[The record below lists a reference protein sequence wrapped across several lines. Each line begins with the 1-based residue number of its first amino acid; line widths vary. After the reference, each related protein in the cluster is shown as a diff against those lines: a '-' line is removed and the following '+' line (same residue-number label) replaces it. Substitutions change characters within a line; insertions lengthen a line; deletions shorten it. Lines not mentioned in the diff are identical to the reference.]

1 MLPDMSDTL
10 IEWEQ
15 SIKLKTVSIVNDDDF
30 NKTESVVVSTIK
42 AVVQPADKTKLKI
55 DSLDWS
61 KEYVTC
67 HKRGSGIEI
76 GQYIE
81 WDDKDFKII
90 GPNGNYKNYGFIEVV
105 GEATNKDLL
114 VAT

>member
-15 SIKLKTVSIVNDDDF
+15 PVKLKTVTSTTVNF
-30 NKTESVVVSTIK
+30 EPVTVVTVETIQ
-42 AVVQPADKTKLKI
+42 AVVQPADKTKLQI

-76 GQYIE
+76 GQFIE
-81 WDDKDFKII
+81 WDGRDFKVI

-105 GEATNKDLL
+105 AEETKSTLL
-114 VAT
+114 VATP

>member
-1 MLPDMSDTL
+1 MLPNMADTL

-15 SIKLKTVSIVNDDDF
+15 PIQLKTQSKTTVDF
-30 NKTESVVVSTIK
+30 VETVTVTVEAIK

-61 KEYVTC
+61 KEYVLI
-67 HKRGSGIEI
+67 HKRGEGIVI
-76 GQYIE
+76 GQYVE
-81 WDDKDFKII
+81 WNGEDFKII
-90 GPNGNYKNYGFIEVV
+90 GPNGNYKNYGYIELV
-105 GEATNKDLL
+105 GEATNKALL